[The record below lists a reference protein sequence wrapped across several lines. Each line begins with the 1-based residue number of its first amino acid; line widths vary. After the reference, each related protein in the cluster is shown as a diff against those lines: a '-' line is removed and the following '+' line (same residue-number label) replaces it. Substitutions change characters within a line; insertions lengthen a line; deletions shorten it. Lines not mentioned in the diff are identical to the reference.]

1 MLLKLLKMHVICQHE
16 KQRVKFNINN
26 NIQDISVTVTWHFFL
41 SDVIKSAIGF
51 LIWFAGLT
59 AWILIYQKYR
69 ASWGEIG
76 DKISFVIPLGE
87 P

>member
-1 MLLKLLKMHVICQHE
+1 M
-16 KQRVKFNINN
+16 NIT
-26 NIQDISVTVTWHFFL
+26 TVWHIFL
-41 SDVIKSAIGF
+41 SDVIKSAVGF

-59 AWILIYQKYR
+59 AWIIIYQKYR
-69 ASWGEIG
+69 ASWGEFG